1 MITKRFTMVYG
12 KYIDNENNIE
22 YDERLESWKIC
33 DLLNEIHEENQ
44 SLKKQNKKLH
54 DDLHKVNQIARGY
67 QNMTK
72 KRFTLVDDEFISR
85 IKDNGISMT
94 AREIVECLNTL
105 YEENEELKEEIARQK
120 YTKHIMRDNIKDYER
135 AIKRLR
141 KSYEEFDEMR
151 LDRIRFLE
159 KRLKKNGLSIYVN
172 DCGDLE

>member
-1 MITKRFTMVYG
+1 
-12 KYIDNENNIE
+12 
-22 YDERLESWKIC
+22 
-33 DLLNEIHEENQ
+33 
-44 SLKKQNKKLH
+44 
-54 DDLHKVNQIARGY
+54 
-67 QNMTK
+67 MTK